1 MICNIP
7 LSKICLFLR
16 WSRMVFNFFSLWAL
30 LIGCFQTGASL
41 TLVLFL
47 HTSPSRT
54 QTHSLIHAVITFCP
68 SPGQGEESHGFLLIF
83 PLWLCSVFF
92 FNPCKYL
99 FCPAW
104 GWGRGLRALGGCRPS
119 QSKCGPITA
128 AQWTAAQHSTGSD
141 IRPAPLSSI
150 CVCPGLRCWG
160 ETEIRRENVCL

>member
-54 QTHSLIHAVITFCP
+54 QTHTLIHAVITFCP

-83 PLWLCSVFF
+83 PLWLCSIFFLIHANIYSALPGGRGEGSGHLGAAGLHRVNVDRSQQPSALLPSTAQEVTSDQHCCLVFV
-92 FNPCKYL
+92 CVQ
-99 FCPAW
+99 
-104 GWGRGLRALGGCRPS
+104 GWGAGGR
-119 QSKCGPITA
+119 Q
-128 AQWTAAQHSTGSD
+128 
-141 IRPAPLSSI
+141 R
-150 CVCPGLRCWG
+150 
-160 ETEIRRENVCL
+160 